1 MFLLPKGKPLVEN
14 FPIAKLQLPEALD
27 KLKNGKLTGCAIFD
41 FPASDCALIYEEGRL
56 ISVLMRRNKI
66 EEKDADAL
74 RALVDQMI
82 LTDSGS
88 FNVYGFSKDV
98 NQAVLALVRGVK
110 VLDRQELKLI
120 DFKNLRER
128 IKSERMTATLKI
140 STDQSVG
147 MILYREGET
156 VGFFDDTANAI
167 ESTPTKVQHIA
178 TLPGATVDLMA
189 IRGNDVDNQDLSE
202 QVNIRSLW
210 ASARGDVFAHS
221 EPANIFHPQ
230 ATPAVQAPQVM
241 ADSSEVEAAIIAIA
255 NASLGKLGKT
265 LVDKELLNAGGIKAL
280 KDESKLRDFLNA
292 VEKSSILLASANKI
306 KEMRNAISLEVEKL

>member
-41 FPASDCALIYEEGRL
+41 FPASDCALIYEEGKL

-74 RALVDQMI
+74 RALVDQMV

-88 FNVYGFSKDV
+88 FNVYGFTKDV
-98 NQAVLALVRGVK
+98 NQAVLALIRGTK
-110 VLDRQELKLI
+110 VLDRQELKMI

-128 IKSERMTATLKI
+128 IKNERMTATLKI
-140 STDQSVG
+140 TTDQSVG
-147 MILYREGET
+147 MILYRDGET
-156 VGFFDDTANAI
+156 VGFFDDTAVAI
-167 ESTPTKVQHIA
+167 ESSPAKVQQIA

-189 IRGNDVDNQDLSE
+189 IRGSDGVNQDLSI
-202 QVNIRSLW
+202 QVNIRALW
-210 ASARGDVFAHS
+210 SAAKGDVFAAS
-221 EPANIFHPQ
+221 EPANIFQPQ
-230 ATPAVQAPQVM
+230 AVVAVQPPPVSVNSA
-241 ADSSEVEAAIIAIA
+241 EVETAIIAIA

-280 KDESKLRDFLNA
+280 KDETKLRDFLNA

>member
-41 FPASDCALIYEEGRL
+41 FPASDCALIYEEGKL
-56 ISVLMRRNKI
+56 LSVLMRRNKI

-88 FNVYGFSKDV
+88 FNVYGFTKDV
-98 NQAVLALVRGVK
+98 NQAVLALIRGVK

-128 IKSERMTATLKI
+128 IKNERMTATLKI

-147 MILYREGET
+147 MILYRDGET
-156 VGFFDDTANAI
+156 VGFFDDTADAI
-167 ESTPTKVQHIA
+167 ENTPAKVQQIA

-189 IRGNDVDNQDLSE
+189 IRGNDVVNQDLSE

-210 ASARGDVFAHS
+210 ASAKGDVFAPS
-221 EPANIFHPQ
+221 EPANIFQPQ
-230 ATPAVQAPQVM
+230 ATPVVQAPPVM
-241 ADSSEVEAAIIAIA
+241 ANSAEVEATIIAIA
-255 NASLGKLGKT
+255 NSSLGKLGKT